1 MQNLIIRHLDA
12 FDRVVEFGA
21 NHPLT
26 TPIAAVTTLYT
37 GVGNVATAIRGHQGD
52 QESGRGEFLGGSS
65 TRALMAERLLKQM
78 RPINRIARSLNREQ
92 YPGVREKFFMPRL
105 GGFEGIIGRAEAFI
119 DAIAP
124 IKSAFTDRGMPAT
137 FDAELEAAKDALV
150 AAAGDKN
157 AGLATQVG
165 GTAGFLVKSREGL
178 LLMRELD
185 AILSHQYRDNPVLL
199 AAWKS
204 ACHVERDPES
214 EKTAGSGGGATAST
228 APSPAP
234 APGA

>member
-26 TPIAAVTTLYT
+26 TSIAAVTMLYT

-52 QESGRGEFLGGSS
+52 QDSGRGEFLGGSS
-65 TRALMAERLLKQM
+65 NRALMAERLLKQM
-78 RPINRIARSLNREQ
+78 RPINRIARTLNREQ
-92 YPGVREKFFMPRL
+92 FPGVREKFFMPRF
-105 GGFEGIIGRAEAFI
+105 GGYEGIISRAGAFL

-124 IKSAFTDRGMPAT
+124 IKQAFVDRGMAAD
-137 FDAELEAAKDALV
+137 FDDQLEAAKDALV
-150 AAAGDKN
+150 GATGNKN
-157 AGLATQVG
+157 AGLAVQVG
-165 GTAGFLVKSREGL
+165 GTAGLLAKSREGL
-178 LLMRELD
+178 RQMRELD

-204 ACHVERDPES
+204 ASHVERDPES
-214 EKTAGSGGGATAST
+214 ARTVSSGDGAAAS
-228 APSPAP
+228 APPSPAP
-234 APGA
+234 ATV